1 MEYFCYNHYLISDN
15 VIEGM
20 SYIFLFLYIK
30 TIIFTA
36 ESPTKI
42 YIDLAR
48 NGTDPKIK
56 LIMLKF
62 NNPKSPQFN
71 APINTNINESL
82 SIILSL
88 YIIPPKLL

>member
-1 MEYFCYNHYLISDN
+1 M
-15 VIEGM
+15 
-20 SYIFLFLYIK
+20 K

-36 ESPTKI
+36 ENPTKI
-42 YIDLAR
+42 YIALAR
-48 NGTDPKIK
+48 NGTDPNMK
-56 LIMLKF
+56 LTRLKF

>member
-1 MEYFCYNHYLISDN
+1 MEYFHYKYYVIINNIYSYLI
-15 VIEGM
+15 
-20 SYIFLFLYIK
+20 LFLKMK

-36 ESPTKI
+36 DNPTKI
-42 YIDLAR
+42 YIALAR

-56 LIMLKF
+56 LTKLKF
-62 NNPKSPQFN
+62 NNPKSPQFK
-71 APINTNINESL
+71 APTNTNMKDSL

>member
-1 MEYFCYNHYLISDN
+1 M
-15 VIEGM
+15 
-20 SYIFLFLYIK
+20 K

-36 ESPTKI
+36 ENPTKI
-42 YIDLAR
+42 YIALAR
-48 NGTDPKIK
+48 NGTDPNMK
-56 LIMLKF
+56 LTRLKF
-62 NNPKSPQFN
+62 NNPKSPQLN

>member
-1 MEYFCYNHYLISDN
+1 M
-15 VIEGM
+15 
-20 SYIFLFLYIK
+20 K

-36 ESPTKI
+36 ENPTKI
-42 YIDLAR
+42 YIALAR
-48 NGTDPKIK
+48 NGTDPNMK
-56 LIMLKF
+56 LTKLKF